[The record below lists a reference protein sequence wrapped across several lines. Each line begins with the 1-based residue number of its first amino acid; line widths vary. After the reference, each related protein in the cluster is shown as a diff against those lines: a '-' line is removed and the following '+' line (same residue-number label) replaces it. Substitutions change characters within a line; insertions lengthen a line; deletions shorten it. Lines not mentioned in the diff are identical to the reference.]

1 MYKIFIVED
10 DASIFSSIKTYLE
23 GFAME
28 VEGVRDFNRVLEDF
42 KAFDPHLVVMDIG
55 LPYKNGLYWTEKIRK
70 ISQVPLVFLSSMG
83 EETDQVL
90 AMNLGADDYMVKPI
104 SLALLLAKIKAQIRR
119 TYEVQ
124 AKDSEVQDKDL
135 SLNLDTMD
143 LTYKGRKKKL
153 TKNEFLI
160 LKACIQGRGK
170 VISRE
175 DLMNDLWQSDIYIDD
190 NTLTVNVGR
199 LRKTLKD
206 LGVKNYIQTKKGV
219 GYYGHFEK

>member
-124 AKDSEVQDKDL
+124 AKDSEVQDGDL

-143 LTYKGRKKKL
+143 LTYQGRKKKL

-199 LRKTLKD
+199 LRKTLKS

>member
-28 VEGVRDFNRVLEDF
+28 VGGVQDFNQVLDEF
-42 KAFDPHLVVMDIG
+42 RAFDPHLVVMDIG

-124 AKDSEVQDKDL
+124 AKDSEVQDGDL

-143 LTYKGRKKKL
+143 LTYQGRKKKL

-170 VISRE
+170 VISQE
-175 DLMNDLWQSDIYIDD
+175 AL
-190 NTLTVNVGR
+190 
-199 LRKTLKD
+199 
-206 LGVKNYIQTKKGV
+206 
-219 GYYGHFEK
+219 

>member
-28 VEGVRDFNRVLEDF
+28 VEGVRDFNQVLEDF

-124 AKDSEVQDKDL
+124 AKDSEVQDGDL

-143 LTYKGRKKKL
+143 LTYQGRKKKL